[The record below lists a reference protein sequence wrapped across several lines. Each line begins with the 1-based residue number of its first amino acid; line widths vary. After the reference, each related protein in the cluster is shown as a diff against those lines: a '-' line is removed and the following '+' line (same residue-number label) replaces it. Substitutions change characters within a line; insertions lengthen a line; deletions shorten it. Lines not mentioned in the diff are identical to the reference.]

1 MGADRE
7 IDHLILYDGICKFCN
22 RSINFILEHESQAEL
37 TFAPLQSQLGQSILK
52 DFNLPLDYTESL
64 LFLSKG
70 EINSH
75 AQAAFKIAGFLRA
88 PWRWIRIFKL
98 LPTFISNFFYSI
110 IAKHRYRLMG
120 QADACM
126 LPPPEARDRF
136 LE

>member
-7 IDHLILYDGICKFCN
+7 IDNLILYDGICKFCN
-22 RSINFILEHESQAEL
+22 RSINFILAHESQTEL
-37 TFAPLQSQLGQSILK
+37 TFAPLQSRLGQSILK

-70 EINSH
+70 EINFH
-75 AQAAFKIAGFLRA
+75 AQAAFKIAEFLKT
-88 PWRWIRIFKL
+88 PWRWLAYFKW
-98 LPTFISNFFYSI
+98 LPSFITNFFYRI